1 MKTCFNYKIVLFWF
15 LLFFTKAYKIEA
27 QIIVRLWEGEAS
39 AFANVTALN
48 LIKSAEI
55 RVKNEMKKLNTEIKK
70 KRRYYGFK
78 VVFNLLF
85 RINNTTD
92 RINNK
97 LSEINQINNSV
108 PLLFNRKKKKTGVNM
123 RCTPNI

>member
-27 QIIVRLWEGEAS
+27 QIIVRLWEAEAS
-39 AFANVTALN
+39 ATANVTALN

-70 KRRYYGFK
+70 KGSYYGFNL
-78 VVFNLLF
+78 VFNQLF
-85 RINNTTD
+85 HINNTTD

-108 PLLFNRKKKKTGVNM
+108 PLLFNRKKKKQA
-123 RCTPNI
+123 